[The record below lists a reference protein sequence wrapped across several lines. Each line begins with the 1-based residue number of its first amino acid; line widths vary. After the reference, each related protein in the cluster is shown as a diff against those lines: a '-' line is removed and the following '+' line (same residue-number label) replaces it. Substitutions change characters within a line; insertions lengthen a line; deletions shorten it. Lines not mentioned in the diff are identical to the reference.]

1 MWIICV
7 FYYYSFW
14 PLVLHT
20 KKVTLLSC
28 SRNSCIMCVHIS
40 WQVKNIGEKP
50 RSNMVNQRTL
60 THAHQEALHSSLFVS
75 YLYNYFKVSTD
86 FGFPF
91 REKTIKPC
99 SPGLSGGSVRIIS
112 LQDVGTKVW
121 NIGKVQN
128 CPTLLFGSMYFRTWS
143 IHLNR
148 SYKWN
153 GKLARTGLQTAVS
166 RKSLY
171 VKNIRK

>member
-1 MWIICV
+1 
-7 FYYYSFW
+7 
-14 PLVLHT
+14 
-20 KKVTLLSC
+20 
-28 SRNSCIMCVHIS
+28 MCVHIS

-112 LQDVGTKVW
+112 LHGAVAGTAAPRAHTALRASNLRLKTS
-121 NIGKVQN
+121 NF
-128 CPTLLFGSMYFRTWS
+128 TLFHQQRWTFLGALWRSTYKTPPSLSSTSSTTALLAVYRRSVPKLFIFSPFKE
-143 IHLNR
+143 IL
-148 SYKWN
+148 
-153 GKLARTGLQTAVS
+153 LAP
-166 RKSLY
+166 
-171 VKNIRK
+171 